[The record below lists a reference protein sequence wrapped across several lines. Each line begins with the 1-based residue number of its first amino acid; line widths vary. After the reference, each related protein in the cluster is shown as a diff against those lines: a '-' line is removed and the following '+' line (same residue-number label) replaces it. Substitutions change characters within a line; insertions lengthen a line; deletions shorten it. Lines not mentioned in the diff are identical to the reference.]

1 MAKNN
6 INPLFDNILIKPLD
20 ADVKTSSGI
29 ILPGSAQKESQMGE
43 VIALGPGKINPKGE
57 KEQIVVKVGQKVIYK
72 KYSVE
77 EIKINGE
84 ELVLIPQKEILAIID

>member
-6 INPLFDNILIKPLD
+6 INPLFDNILIRPID
-20 ADVKTSSGI
+20 ADVKTTSGI
-29 ILPGSAQKESQMGE
+29 ILPGSAQKESQIGE
-43 VIALGPGKINPKGE
+43 VVALGPGKINPKGE